1 MQEKFKALV
10 WESLAFQES
19 PGDIEALWD
28 CCSEPLYSL
37 EDKKKQLGL
46 GEKVKEEKNKTFF
59 LQISLR
65 LTFYYS
71 LLFSPRGS
79 RLTSQGTAA

>member
-59 LQISLR
+59 TDQSQVDV
-65 LTFYYS
+65 
-71 LLFSPRGS
+71 LLFITILS
-79 RLTSQGTAA
+79 